1 MKKRV
6 HIVASCADRKVVAV
20 PKERRLGSYR
30 SHASVSR
37 FESFVRALRDGSGET
52 RAARDLYA
60 GPYWS
65 VVRDL
70 PNVAATAGLEAKLWV
85 ASAGYGLVPGDAVLH
100 GYSATFRSGVA
111 DSVPS
116 RMDAHPFP
124 KQLTGWWKAL
134 ASWHGP
140 TRGTPRSL
148 HRLAVIEGEAIVVL
162 ASPRYVQAMEDDL
175 RLAAEILGDQL
186 LIVTS
191 HDPGPDD
198 ALTANIVPSQES
210 LIGHVAGARP
220 ALHARVARHILEHIR
235 EHPLS
240 ARSLRARYTRLGNR
254 SEYVRPPGREPMADE
269 EVRHFIRRELG
280 ADPYL
285 THSRLLRVLRDRGRA
300 CEQKR
305 FRSLFR
311 EEAGNAR

>member
-37 FESFVRALRDGSGET
+37 FESFVRALRAASGET

-70 PNVAATAGLEAKLWV
+70 PDVAAAAGVEAKLWV
-85 ASAGYGLVPGDAVLH
+85 ASAGYGLVPGDVALH

-111 DSVPS
+111 DSVPT
-116 RMDAHPFP
+116 RIDADPFP
-124 KQLTGWWKAL
+124 KQLTAWWKAL
-134 ASWHGP
+134 STWHGP
-140 TRGTPRSL
+140 SRGTPRSL
-148 HRLAVIEGEAIVVL
+148 HRLAEKEGDTIVVL
-162 ASPRYVQAMEDDL
+162 ASPRYVQAMADDL
-175 RLAAEILGDQL
+175 RGAAEVLGDQL

-198 ALTANIVPSQES
+198 ALAANVVPSQES
-210 LIGHVAGARP
+210 LIRHVAGARP
-220 ALHARVARHILEHIR
+220 ALHARVARHILEHVG

-240 ARSLRARYTRLGNR
+240 ARALRARYTRLVN
-254 SEYVRPPGREPMADE
+254 SSDYARPPDRQPMTDQ
-269 EVRHFIRRELG
+269 EVRRFIRRQLG
-280 ADPYL
+280 ADPDL

-300 CEQKR
+300 CEQTR

-311 EEAGNAR
+311 EEAGDAR